1 MYHGY
6 PSALAN
12 QSTGIQ
18 SVTSLPAAPSP
29 SRVWV
34 GCLIWELSS
43 SRCSG
48 LREFREVQGAS
59 CRVMGLMIGR
69 EFPLSIWYSWSGFDF
84 NVSSG
89 VSLLEFPEIDYDLI
103 RNPWILYLVEF
114 IDIGG
119 I

>member
-1 MYHGY
+1 
-6 PSALAN
+6 
-12 QSTGIQ
+12 
-18 SVTSLPAAPSP
+18 
-29 SRVWV
+29 
-34 GCLIWELSS
+34 
-43 SRCSG
+43 
-48 LREFREVQGAS
+48 
-59 CRVMGLMIGR
+59 MIGR
-69 EFPLSIWYSWSGFDF
+69 EFPLSMWYSWSGFDF